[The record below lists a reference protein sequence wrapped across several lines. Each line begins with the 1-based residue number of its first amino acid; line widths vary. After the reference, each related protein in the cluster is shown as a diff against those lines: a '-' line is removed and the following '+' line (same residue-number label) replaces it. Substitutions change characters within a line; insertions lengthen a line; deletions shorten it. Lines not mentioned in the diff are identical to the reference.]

1 MSNIGNKTIAEST
14 DSSEARLGSMVVRV
28 QMAIRAGEVDRE
40 KTVDLFNRAMGP
52 RSKRKFADDLGV
64 NVSSVSRISNGQVNE
79 INPSLLAKIA
89 FYADPNSD
97 VTLDQLME
105 AQGLIDSKERAK
117 LSYRYEEEC
126 RRIMVD
132 ELLRR
137 GNSVNY
143 GSQPE
148 LDDIQKQMF
157 ADFVIKTNALGA
169 EESRWI
175 VECKMMSQ
183 YSMLPIGSGRSK
195 IWIDSAMAY
204 YYCGGEAGRISL
216 IVDNRAV
223 FEQMKKK
230 MSELTVPD
238 EISVILIS
246 TSQGKILDEYAVPLK
261 DNRKPV
267 YPITDLQETEK

>member
-1 MSNIGNKTIAEST
+1 MSNIGNKTITGVT
-14 DSSEARLGSMVVRV
+14 DSQEARLGSMVVRA

-79 INPSLLAKIA
+79 ISPPLLAKIA
-89 FYADPNSD
+89 FYADPNSG

-105 AQGLIDSKERAK
+105 AQGLINSNEREK
-117 LSYRYEEEC
+117 LSSRYGEEC

-137 GNSVNY
+137 GYSVNY
-143 GSQPE
+143 GSQSE
-148 LDDIQKQMF
+148 FNDIQKQLF
-157 ADFVIKTNALGA
+157 ADFVIKTNALGSDDA
-169 EESRWI
+169 RWI

-183 YSMLPIGSGRSK
+183 YSMLPIGTGRSK
-195 IWIDSAMAY
+195 IWIDSAMAF
-204 YYCGGEAGRISL
+204 YYCGGKAGRISL

-223 FEQMKKK
+223 FEQMKTR
-230 MSELTVPD
+230 MSELTVPN

-246 TSQGKILDEYAVPLK
+246 TNQGKVLDEYAVPLT
-261 DNRKPV
+261 DDRKPI
-267 YPITDLQETEK
+267 YPITDLQEAD